1 MDVNFLKAM
10 TQKIQLVPSGIPLV
24 DLTWR
29 GLYRGGSYFL
39 IGPRKSGKTILALQ
53 FAKKC
58 AEQNEVCLFFTSI
71 RPKDLLILAA
81 SIDFDLQHYM
91 NQNQIIVVRVTPP
104 EDLEEI
110 ENPDEY
116 LAEYISDIVPV
127 VNQYNPSKLIF
138 DSLTQFAN
146 IKDLKLLRKTF
157 LKSIEGIEDSGIT
170 SLFTISEPANP
181 VAKGIVDLLTEIA
194 TGVIHLEKQSYVL
207 NKENP
212 GLMTINPNLGH
223 SEGKFSTNYFIE
235 PNKGITVDY
244 LQDEDEEEKEP
255 SEIIEESEED
265 KYQLISEIEEP
276 ETTLDLS
283 DEYSL
288 DEFELIINNQI
299 ALYQL
304 TGKVFRLISIRLD
317 ESPEQ
322 QRLITLNQLRN
333 AVRLSADK
341 KDKICTIGNKILIMF
356 LHDTVNAVPEL
367 VTKIRSNLVNDDVLL
382 VRAMSEVISIYS
394 IVIDK
399 EIKDAKEMISRM
411 LNNESTNLEK
421 NPHS

>member
-81 SIDFDLQHYM
+81 SIDFDLQRYM

-170 SLFTISEPANP
+170 SLFTIGEPANP
-181 VAKGIVDLLTEIA
+181 VAKGIVDLLTEMA
-194 TGVIHLEKQSYVL
+194 TGVIQLEKQSYVL

-255 SEIIEESEED
+255 SEIIEESDED

-322 QRLITLNQLRN
+322 RRLITLNQLRN

-367 VTKIRSNLVNDDVLL
+367 VTKIRSNLVNDDILL

-394 IVIDK
+394 IAIDK
-399 EIKDAKEMISRM
+399 EIQDAKEMISRI

>member
-1 MDVNFLKAM
+1 MDVKFQIAM

-58 AEQNEVCLFFTSI
+58 AEESEVCLFFTSI
-71 RPKDLLILAA
+71 RPKDLMILAA

-91 NQNQIIVVRVTPP
+91 NQNLIIVVRVTPP
-104 EDLEEI
+104 EELEEV
-110 ENPDEY
+110 ENPDQY

-127 VNQYNPSKLIF
+127 VNQYNPSKIIF
-138 DSLTQFAN
+138 DSLTQFVN
-146 IKDLKLLRKTF
+146 IKDSKLLRKTF
-157 LKSIEGIEDSGIT
+157 LKSIEGIEDAGVT
-170 SLFTISEPANP
+170 SLFTLSEPANP
-181 VAKGIVDLLTEIA
+181 VAKGIVDLLTELS
-194 TGVIHLEKQSYVL
+194 TGVIHLEKQSYIL
-207 NKENP
+207 NQENP

-223 SEGKFSTNYFIE
+223 SEGKFSANYFIE
-235 PNKGITVDY
+235 PNKGIKVDY
-244 LQDEDEEEKEP
+244 LSNDEEEEKEI
-255 SEIIEESEED
+255 SEIIKESDED

-276 ETTLDLS
+276 VSTLDLS
-283 DEYSL
+283 DEYNL

-304 TGKVFRLISIRLD
+304 TGKIFRLISIRLD

-322 QRLITLNQLRN
+322 QKLITLNQLRN

-341 KDKICTIGNKILIMF
+341 KDKTCTVENKVLILF
-356 LHDTVNAVPEL
+356 LHDSVNAVPEL
-367 VTKIRSNLVNDDVLL
+367 VAKIRNNLANDDKNLI
-382 VRAMSEVISIYS
+382 RAMSDFISIYS
-394 IVIDK
+394 IVVDK
-399 EIKDAKEMISRM
+399 EIKDAKAMISSI
-411 LNNESTNLEK
+411 LNNESTNIEK
-421 NPHS
+421 NTRS

>member
-39 IGPRKSGKTILALQ
+39 IGPRKSGKTILSLQ
-53 FAKKC
+53 FAMKC

-104 EDLEEI
+104 ENLEEV

-138 DSLTQFAN
+138 DSLTQFVN
-146 IKDLKLLRKTF
+146 IKDSKLLRKTF

-170 SLFTISEPANP
+170 SLFTLSEPANP
-181 VAKGIVDLLTEIA
+181 VAKGIVDLLTELA
-194 TGVIHLEKQSYVL
+194 TGVIHLEKQSYIL

-223 SEGKFSTNYFIE
+223 SEGKFSANYFIE

-244 LQDEDEEEKEP
+244 LPTEEEEP
-255 SEIIEESEED
+255 SADINKEGEE
-265 KYQLISEIEEP
+265 KYKLISEIEEP
-276 ETTLDLS
+276 VTVIDLS

-288 DEFELIINNQI
+288 EEFELIINNQI

-304 TGKVFRLISIRLD
+304 TGRIFRLISIRLD
-317 ESPEQ
+317 EGPVQ
-322 QRLITLNQLRN
+322 QKLISLNQLRN
-333 AVRLSADK
+333 AVRLSTDK
-341 KDKICTIGNKILIMF
+341 KDKVCTVGNKILILF
-356 LHDTVNAVPEL
+356 LHDMENAVAEL

-394 IVIDK
+394 IVVDK
-399 EIKDAKEMISRM
+399 EVKDAKEMISRI

-421 NPHS
+421 NHQT

>member
-1 MDVNFLKAM
+1 MDVKFSNAM

-53 FAKKC
+53 FAMKC

-71 RPKDLLILAA
+71 RPKDLMILAA

-91 NQNQIIVVRVTPP
+91 NQNLIIVVRVTPP
-104 EDLEEI
+104 EDLEEV

-138 DSLTQFAN
+138 DSLTQFVN
-146 IKDLKLLRKTF
+146 IKDSKLLRKTF
-157 LKSIEGIEDSGIT
+157 LKSIEDIEDTGIT
-170 SLFTISEPANP
+170 SLFTLSEPANP
-181 VAKGIVDLLTEIA
+181 VAKGIVDLLTELA

-223 SEGKFSTNYFIE
+223 SEGKFSANYFIE
-235 PNKGITVDY
+235 PNKGVTVDY
-244 LQDEDEEEKEP
+244 LPTKEEVENE
-255 SEIIEESEED
+255 SSDIIRESEDD
-265 KYQLISEIEEP
+265 KYKLISEIEEP
-276 ETTLDLS
+276 EITLDLS
-283 DEYSL
+283 DEYTFE
-288 DEFELIINNQI
+288 EFELIINNQI

-304 TGKVFRLISIRLD
+304 TGKIFRLISIRLD
-317 ESPEQ
+317 ESPAQ
-322 QRLITLNQLRN
+322 QKLITLNQLRN

-341 KDKICTIGNKILIMF
+341 KDKICTVGNKILILF

-367 VTKIRSNLVNDDVLL
+367 VAKIRSNLVNDDKNL
-382 VRAMSEVISIYS
+382 VRAMSDVISIYS
-394 IVIDK
+394 IVVDE
-399 EIKDAKEMISRM
+399 EIKDAKAMISSI

-421 NPHS
+421 SHHS

>member
-81 SIDFDLQHYM
+81 SIDFDLQRYM

-255 SEIIEESEED
+255 SEIIEESDED

-276 ETTLDLS
+276 ETTLNLS

-304 TGKVFRLISIRLD
+304 TGKMFRLISIRLD

-322 QRLITLNQLRN
+322 RRLITLNQLRN

-399 EIKDAKEMISRM
+399 EIKDAKEMISRI

>member
-81 SIDFDLQHYM
+81 SIDFDLQRYM

-170 SLFTISEPANP
+170 SLFTIGEPANP
-181 VAKGIVDLLTEIA
+181 VAKGIVDLLTEMA
-194 TGVIHLEKQSYVL
+194 TGVIQLEKQSYVL

-255 SEIIEESEED
+255 SEIIEESDED

-317 ESPEQ
+317 ESPAQ
-322 QRLITLNQLRN
+322 RRLITLNQLRN

-367 VTKIRSNLVNDDVLL
+367 VTKIRSNLVNDDILL

-394 IVIDK
+394 IAIDK
-399 EIKDAKEMISRM
+399 EIQDAKEMISRI